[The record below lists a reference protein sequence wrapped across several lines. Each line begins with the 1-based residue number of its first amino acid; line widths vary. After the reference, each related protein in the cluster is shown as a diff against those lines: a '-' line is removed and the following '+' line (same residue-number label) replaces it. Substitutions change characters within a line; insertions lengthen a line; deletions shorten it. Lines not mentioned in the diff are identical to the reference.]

1 MLCFELSQS
10 RKQSKDQRRQINSGI
25 DLQLIIVILEEI
37 KLLLFSSAFSPSEK
51 NRTLE
56 HSNQFS
62 QFRVF

>member
-10 RKQSKDQRRQINSGI
+10 RKQSKDQRQINRGI

-62 QFRVF
+62 QFHVI